1 MGSFQDLTFRV
12 LAVASRRS
20 LGFFSAQ
27 FVFMRRFERVFLI
40 FVPLLQQSC

>member
-1 MGSFQDLTFRV
+1 MGSFQDLTLKV

-20 LGFFSAQ
+20 LECLSAQ
-27 FVFMRRFERVFLI
+27 FVFMGRFERVFLI